1 MSRTPRMPK
10 GWFAAGSHPAE
21 YEMGL
26 DPGSGP
32 ARGGT
37 AYIKAGERPQGFATL
52 MQSFKADAY
61 RGKRLRFSA
70 AVRANGIEQWAG
82 LWMRVDGSPEQMLA
96 FDNMQNRPITGT
108 RDWETHAVVLD
119 VPERSSR
126 VALGILLLV
135 PTTSRL
141 AAWGLV
147 ALLIA
152 VFPANLFMYQHP
164 EKFGL
169 SPTLLLL
176 RLPLQGILI
185 LWAYVYTRR

>member
-1 MSRTPRMPK
+1 MTETSRRIGK
-10 GWFAAGSHPAE
+10 AAFAALFILGGIGHFVATDLYMKIMPPYLPYHRA
-21 YEMGL
+21 L
-26 DPGSGP
+26 VLLSGVF
-32 ARGGT
+32 
-37 AYIKAGERPQGFATL
+37 E
-52 MQSFKADAY
+52 
-61 RGKRLRFSA
+61 
-70 AVRANGIEQWAG
+70 
-82 LWMRVDGSPEQMLA
+82 
-96 FDNMQNRPITGT
+96 
-108 RDWETHAVVLD
+108 
-119 VPERSSR
+119 

-176 RLPLQGILI
+176 RLSLQGLLI
-185 LWAYVYTRR
+185 FWAWAYTRRPANGGG